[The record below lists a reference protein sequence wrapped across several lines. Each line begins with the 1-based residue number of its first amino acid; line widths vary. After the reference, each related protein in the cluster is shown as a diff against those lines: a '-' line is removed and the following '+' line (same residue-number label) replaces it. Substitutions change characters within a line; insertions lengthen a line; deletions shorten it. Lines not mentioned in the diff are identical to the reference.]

1 MRLRVWFL
9 ILALPILVFAQDT
22 KENADFKLAVNLYN
36 DKMYDLALE
45 QFRQF
50 ISSYPNTQ
58 QGIEARFYLGLSQAK
73 LNKHEDARLTFQN
86 FALAFPDHPKAPDA
100 WWNVAEA
107 YVALK
112 NPHEAALAFERV
124 KTFHPKSK
132 LAPSALAKAS
142 EYFDASGDHE
152 NAKKIL
158 RTLIQ
163 DYSSADVALPARLR
177 LAEIYF
183 SENQFEL
190 ARAES
195 KRVAD
200 LSKEFAQKSH
210 ASVMV
215 AEALTKLGKYDEA
228 QNSLNDVIKNYRS
241 TPSYYSALL
250 LIGSL
255 QRDVGDFDDAV
266 ASWKA
271 VADDSAKAPAA
282 IRQNALLQMGDSYG
296 LREDYPKALIY
307 FEKALP
313 LKGAR
318 GTEALLRA
326 GHAAEKINNTAK
338 AFGYFKRALGDSLT
352 QDARKNALLG
362 AIHSATGAKNF
373 NEAIRFSLMFRDQF
387 PNDTHV
393 ASVLFDAAK
402 VYQDQLKDY
411 RQAISLYE
419 HILRDVPTS
428 PLVDDALFNEAEA
441 LRQSGSLEQ
450 AVQLYES
457 LEKRFPSSELIERA
471 HDAVEAVRLFEL
483 KNKDAGLEKLAL
495 LIGDVIA
502 QESKGDLAFRLAEI
516 YYHELKDYERAAAQY
531 AQAIQLRIT
540 SVKRPTALYYQA
552 KSYENLSL
560 KRRLAIGAETGNLA
574 SQAIAIYDS
583 LLSRFPLSE
592 FFDDGVIAQFKLK
605 LQTASN
611 IADLRKIEEDFQ
623 RRYSTA
629 KRKDVALMALGK
641 AYQGLKSY
649 EDAATTFSAFL
660 KQYPASDLVPDVMMQ
675 LSQALVA
682 MGEKD
687 TAVIV
692 LQNYYSK
699 FPSHGSSARAAWEL
713 AHYYGERGNAAQAI
727 ALYQAIEQSYFYT
740 VFNKNLDVL
749 RGDTY
754 FQAGDVANAIK
765 NYQEY
770 ISSAQKESGNDSE
783 IPREVIFNLASSYE
797 KAGNKSEAKK
807 YYAAYLVRDPL
818 SERAG
823 RAYYALAKLASSENN
838 LTLASKYFQQASRF
852 SLGSADQL
860 NPAVLESAELYFRSE
875 DYTNAITRYNEAAQQ
890 SKGDSLQQHLQARI
904 IVSYFRLNNTK
915 EADSR
920 AAAFIKSFPNQP
932 RYAAEFEYERGMYF
946 LRRNDL
952 ANAKKYFD
960 NVIQEYSETSSAPP
974 ALYGNARIAE
984 LGNKPQE
991 AIQLYQAVLQKY
1003 PNDEVAPRVQ
1013 LSLGNA
1019 YYAQEQWDPAARQFK
1034 AVLDNEARAPELA
1047 QFAMNNLILAY
1058 KELNLNDA
1066 ALELTRK
1073 YIERFPDD
1081 PELINKRI
1089 EIGVLYQKLG
1099 YYDQAVLH
1107 LQGLLENA
1115 NADLEAEIRYY
1126 IGEALFYKGDYQQ
1139 AILEFL
1145 KVPYL
1150 VTKRTK
1156 VDWIATSY
1164 YMAGQSYEKMSKFDQ
1179 AIAMYKQIIERPG
1192 IDATFKSGAQKEI
1205 DRVNALVKN
1214 SK

>member
-1 MRLRVWFL
+1 MRLRIWFL

-36 DKMYDLALE
+36 DKMYDLAVE

-50 ISSYPNTQ
+50 IGSYPNTQ
-58 QGIEARFYLGLSQAK
+58 QGIEARFYLGLSQSK
-73 LNKHEDARLTFQN
+73 LNKHDDARLTFQN

-107 YVALK
+107 YVAMK
-112 NPHEAALAFERV
+112 NSHEAALAFERV

-132 LAPSALAKAS
+132 LAPAALAKAS
-142 EYFDASGDHE
+142 EYFDVSGGRE
-152 NAKKIL
+152 NAKKTL

-177 LAEIYF
+177 LAEIYV

-200 LSKEFAQKSH
+200 LSKEPAQKSH
-210 ASVMV
+210 ALVLV

-228 QNSLNDVIKNYRS
+228 QNSLNDVVKNYPS

-250 LIGSL
+250 LLGSL
-255 QRDVGDFDDAV
+255 QRDVGNFDDAV
-266 ASWKA
+266 ASWKT
-271 VADDSAKAPAA
+271 VADDSSKAPVAV
-282 IRQNALLQMGDSYG
+282 RQYALLEMGDSYG
-296 LREDYPKALIY
+296 LREEYAKSLSY
-307 FEKALP
+307 YEKALL

-318 GTEALLRA
+318 GTEALLKA
-326 GHAAEKINNTAK
+326 GRAAEKINNPSK
-338 AFGYFKRALGDSLT
+338 AFGYYKRALDDSLT
-352 QDARKNALLG
+352 QNARKKALLG
-362 AIHSATGAKNF
+362 ALHSATAAKNF
-373 NEAIRFSLMFRDQF
+373 NEALRFSLIFQEQF
-387 PNDTHV
+387 PTDARL

-402 VYQDQLKDY
+402 IYQDQLKDFH
-411 RQAISLYE
+411 QAINLYE
-419 HILRDVPTS
+419 QILHDAPAS
-428 PLVDDALFNEAEA
+428 PFVDDALLNEAEA

-457 LEKRFPSSELIERA
+457 LEKRFPASELIERA
-471 HDAVEAVRLFEL
+471 RDAAEAIRLFEL
-483 KNKDAGLEKLAL
+483 KDRDAGLEKLAL

-516 YYHELKDYERAAAQY
+516 YYHELKDYEHAANQY
-531 AQAIQLRIT
+531 KQALLLKL
-540 SVKRPTALYYQA
+540 SPAKYPTAWYYHA

-560 KRRLAIGAETGNLA
+560 KHRLTIGAETGNLA
-574 SQAIAIYDS
+574 SQAIASYDT
-583 LLSRFPLSE
+583 LLVRFPRNE
-592 FFDDGVIAQFKLK
+592 FFEDAVIAQFKLK
-605 LQTASN
+605 LQTASSP
-611 IADLRKIEEDFQ
+611 AEVRKIEVDFQ
-623 RRYSTA
+623 KNYSTA
-629 KRKDVALMALGK
+629 KRKDEAVLALGK

-649 EDAATTFSAFL
+649 EDASVTFRAFL
-660 KQYPASDLVPDVMMQ
+660 KQYPASN
-675 LSQALVA
+675 LVA
-682 MGEKD
+682 DAMVQFGQSLAATGAKD
-687 TAVIV
+687 TADIV

-699 FPSHGSSARAAWEL
+699 FPDHPSSAQVAWDL
-713 AHYYGERGNAAQAI
+713 AKRYSEKGNAAQAM
-727 ALYQAIEQSYFYT
+727 ALYQTIGQSYFYT
-740 VFNKNLDVL
+740 SFNNNLDVL
-749 RGDTY
+749 KGDAY
-754 FQAGDVANAIK
+754 IQAGDVANAIK
-765 NYQEY
+765 HYQDC
-770 ISSAQKESGNDSE
+770 ISSAQKESGDDSE
-783 IPREVIFNLASSYE
+783 IPRTIFFKLASSYE
-797 KAGNKSEAKK
+797 KAGNTFEAKK
-807 YYAAYLVRDPL
+807 YYAAYLARDPL
-818 SERAG
+818 SEQAG
-823 RAYYALAKLASSENN
+823 LAYYALAKIAGSENN
-838 LTLASKYFQQASRF
+838 LMLASKYFQEASRF
-852 SLGSADQL
+852 SLGSPDQL
-860 NPAVLESAELYFRSE
+860 NPAIVESAELFFRNE
-875 DYTNAITRYNEAAQQ
+875 DYTNAITRYTEAVQK
-890 SKGDSLQQHLQARI
+890 SKGDSIQQYLQSRI
-904 IVSYFRLNNTK
+904 IVCYFRLNNVK
-915 EADSR
+915 EADSK
-920 AAAFIKSFPNQP
+920 AAVFIKSFPDQP
-932 RYAAEFEYERGMYF
+932 RYAAEFEYERGMYS

-952 ANAKKYFD
+952 ANAKKYFN
-960 NVIQEYSETSSAPP
+960 NVIQRYSRTSSVPS

-984 LGNKPQE
+984 LSDKPKE
-991 AIQLYQAVLQKY
+991 AIQMYQALVQQY
-1003 PNDEVAPRVQ
+1003 PNDNIAPRVQ
-1013 LSLGNA
+1013 LSLGNL

-1034 AVLDNEARAPELA
+1034 AVLESDTRAPELA

-1081 PELINKRI
+1081 PELVNKRI

-1099 YYDQAVLH
+1099 YYDQAALH
-1107 LQGLLENA
+1107 LQSLLENA

-1126 IGEALFYKGDYQQ
+1126 IGEAWFYKGDYQQ

-1156 VDWIATSY
+1156 VDWSATAY

-1205 DRVNALVKN
+1205 DRVNALVRN